1 MHKYHCL
8 LAALPDIHSI
18 HIYNDMHCLYG
29 RAITAQG
36 MKVAELMTMTPS
48 VLASYFGGIPA
59 AETGAL
65 WLAEKAQE
73 PAVYEQLKE
82 IGAYLQNQR
91 CQGNLFA
98 IIHIRPSI
106 DGACQNHEVLIT
118 NKHTTTARQF
128 IPSCAIAALAL
139 GCASK

>member
-29 RAITAQG
+29 RAITEQG

-73 PAVYEQLKE
+73 PAVYAQLKE

-98 IIHIRPSI
+98 IIHVRPSI
-106 DGACQNHEVLIT
+106 DGACQNHEAGAPPQDIT
-118 NKHTTTARQF
+118 Q
-128 IPSCAIAALAL
+128 PAAD
-139 GCASK
+139 GH